1 MSNLAQRNTR
11 LALVLIAFFFF
22 MVALSITLGVIFTA
36 GR

>member
-36 GR
+36 GH